1 MNLKMKMGHNSK
13 YTDGN
18 RTTQKFDSSEGIYVV
33 VIARKVSDDRESLI
47 KKSPNQ
53 FSYEQVDWLEN
64 KNGITVLHRTS
75 LP

>member
-1 MNLKMKMGHNSK
+1 
-13 YTDGN
+13 
-18 RTTQKFDSSEGIYVV
+18 VV